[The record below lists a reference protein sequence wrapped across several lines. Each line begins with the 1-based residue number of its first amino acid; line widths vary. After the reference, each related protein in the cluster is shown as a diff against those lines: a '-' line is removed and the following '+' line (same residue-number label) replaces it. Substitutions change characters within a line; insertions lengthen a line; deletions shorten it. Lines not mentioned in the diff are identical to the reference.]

1 MRKNTYLFAILVT
14 ALFFLNIIIPS
25 PSIIA
30 ATTQISHK
38 SSENDQISIT
48 EETPPLGYKYMIY
61 PGDEIAVLGFLEP
74 AGYKNAVKIYEKD
87 GSTNANWKTFSD
99 KNYLSLK
106 LCDLDDDGK
115 DDILLL
121 EEAEGIK
128 IKVFYSSNTERTISI
143 SGSYWPRD
151 IACGDFN
158 GDLEN
163 EIAVLVGDWFDAP
176 ELTILDKEG
185 TILADRIKISDNLD
199 ILASWKNVVAG
210 DVDGDLIDEIVAIS
224 KNPDNKGSSTVCVR
238 NEVLIEEDND
248 PISKNYYKFKA
259 GGECI
264 SVACGDLNGDSEG
277 KEEIILSGHIGQNID
292 DYKVVSGDGKTL
304 LEWDT
309 VPGNYGGYVSAGDFD
324 KDGDEEIVMAT
335 SYGDIQIFDP
345 ASLDNTPFEN
355 KKFHINS
362 KYGITAVACGDV
374 DADGI
379 KIEYVP
385 NSKTTFDQDEY
396 YPVALLYHPPC
407 LDKYNSGEY
416 THTYTAYG
424 HRYTTVNSDANSIGI
439 KAETTVSFSSKL
451 FSAFRINLRKRFK
464 RYIEEKTEY
473 GSILSHSTT
482 YKTGSLKQPYVY
494 LEKTIYDNYKYR
506 FINGPHAGED
516 FSISLPSS
524 IISTS
529 RSLSSYNKQRI
540 NAPKIVSEH
549 VSGDPKS
556 YLVKNTSGFYDNIQT
571 GWFETPESPH
581 YEEITLGSYQSK
593 EFISRE
599 EASYTTGL
607 SFFLGYDDT
616 MPLISAKSH
625 KITVGK
631 FSTFAFQL
639 DGLQSRYQTK
649 WGYRYQMYLRRD
661 PTYKYVII
669 DFFVDPNSLGFG
681 YIDNEPPN
689 VEITAPAKGYLYMAG
704 RSIMPLHLSDNFDC
718 MVIGPMDLK
727 IYATDAQTGI
737 QKVDVYFDGVKH
749 PAQRVDYDENIWAFP
764 IVNDNHYFF
773 ETHTYKAKAYDGV
786 NNKAATEE
794 RKIRSIMG
802 NSPPFLY
809 NEVSGPTSG
818 KVGENYSFST
828 KLIDADGDD
837 IYYRFDWGDDTKTEW
852 IGPVSTTSI
861 TSASGGHESS
871 KIPFTD
877 ITAWHEWK
885 KWGTYTV
892 NVEVKDSN
900 GNHGLYNLTL
910 DITLGRKSVN
920 RHFVYLDDLIKL
932 GEPFKVLFLRLLT
945 NILRF

>member
-1 MRKNTYLFAILVT
+1 MIL
-14 ALFFLNIIIPS
+14 P
-25 PSIIA
+25 PSIV
-30 ATTQISHK
+30 ATTTQKSHGC
-38 SSENDQISIT
+38 SENNQIKAT
-48 EETPPLGYKYMIY
+48 EEMPPLGYEYMIY

-74 AGYKNAVKIYEKD
+74 AGYKNAVKVYESD
-87 GSTNANWKTFSD
+87 GSNNINWKTFSD

-115 DDILLL
+115 DDIVLL

-128 IKVFYSSNTERTISI
+128 LKVFYSSNTERTISI
-143 SGSYWPRD
+143 SGSYWPKD

-163 EIAVLVGDWFDAP
+163 EIAVLVGDWFDAQD
-176 ELTILDKEG
+176 LTILDRNG
-185 TILADRIKISDNLD
+185 NILADRIKISDNLD
-199 ILASWKNVVAG
+199 ILASWKNIAAG
-210 DVDGDLIDEIVAIS
+210 DVDGDIIDEIVAIS
-224 KNPDNKGSSTVCVR
+224 KNVDNKGSSTVCVR
-238 NEVLIEEDND
+238 NEILIEEDND

-259 GGECI
+259 DGKCI
-264 SVACGDLNGDSEG
+264 GVACGNLDGDSNGE
-277 KEEIILSGHIGQNID
+277 EEIILSGHIGQYVD
-292 DYKVVSGDGKTL
+292 DYKIVSKAGETL
-304 LEWDT
+304 IDWNT

-324 KDGDEEIVMAT
+324 KDGDEEIVIAT
-335 SYGDIQIFDP
+335 SLGDIQIFDSP
-345 ASLDNTPFEN
+345 SLDDTPFEN
-355 KKFHINS
+355 KNFHVNTG
-362 KYGITAVACGDV
+362 YGLSAVSCGDV

-379 KIEYVP
+379 KIKYIP
-385 NSKTTFDQDEY
+385 GSKTTFDRDEY

-407 LDKYNSGEY
+407 LNGYNSGEY
-416 THTYTAYG
+416 TCTYTAYG

-524 IISTS
+524 IVSTS

-556 YLVKNTSGFYDNIQT
+556 YLVKNTSGFYDKIQT

-581 YEEITLGSYQSK
+581 YEEITLGNYQSK

-625 KITVGK
+625 KITVGE

-639 DGLQSRYQTK
+639 DGLQSKYQEK
-649 WGYRYQMYLRRD
+649 WGYKYQMYLRRH
-661 PTYKYVII
+661 PVYKYIII
-669 DFFVDPNSLGFG
+669 DFFVDPSSLGSG

-689 VEITAPAKGYLYMAG
+689 VEITEPAKRNLYIFG
-704 RSIMPLHLSDNFDC
+704 VKIMPLPSSNNFDC
-718 MVIGPMDLK
+718 VVIGTMDLE
-727 IYATDAQTGI
+727 IQATDAQTGV
-737 QKVDVYFDGVKH
+737 QKVDVYFDGVKY
-749 PAQRVDYDENIWAFP
+749 PAQRLNDDGNTWTFP
-764 IVNDNHYFF
+764 IINNNHYLP
-773 ETHTYKAKAYDGV
+773 ETHAYKAKAYDGV

-794 RKIRSIMG
+794 RKICSIMG

-852 IGPVSTTSI
+852 IGAVSTTPI
-861 TSASGGHESS
+861 TSASGGQESS
-871 KIPFTD
+871 KIPFTT
-877 ITAWHEWK
+877 ITAEHKWK
-885 KWGTYTV
+885 KQGTYTV
-892 NVEVKDSN
+892 SVEVKDSN
-900 GNHGLYNLTL
+900 DNHGLYNLTL

-920 RHFVYLDDLIKL
+920 RPFVYLDNILKL
-932 GEPFKVLFLRLLT
+932 GEPFKVLFLRLLA